1 MHPLAALLDLRLWVP
16 KGTVNRRSAS
26 AVGSPLVSKPAEA
39 KTAETSTDQ
48 TAKKLLRP
56 ATLTPPPKPQMA
68 TTEQAPH
75 LQTTHLQTTHL
86 QTTHL
91 QATLNQTSINQ
102 TTLDQVL
109 QSNAPPAIAAQPRLR
124 MAMTRLT
131 PRLLLII
138 ESSPADGDAEHQLL
152 HNLLNAIQKHQQDAL
167 PPLKY
172 FQWPT
177 ASQSSWMTGKL
188 EDALSGLFHQVY
200 EQGSTHIV
208 ILNHQLHRLLINDPH
223 KHDKPPELHL
233 PISQANG
240 CTLFFSHSL
249 QAMQQNPQLKKIFWS
264 FLIAQ
269 L

>member
-1 MHPLAALLDLRLWVP
+1 MHPLATLLDLRLWVP

-26 AVGSPLVSKPAEA
+26 AVGSPIVTKTTET

-48 TAKKLLRP
+48 AAKKLHRP

-86 QTTHL
+86 QT
-91 QATLNQTSINQ
+91 SVNQ

-109 QSNAPPAIAAQPRLR
+109 QSNAPPAIAAQPGLR

-138 ESSPADGDAEHQLL
+138 ESSPTDGDAEHQLL
-152 HNLLNAIQKHQQDAL
+152 HNLLSAIQKHQQDAL

-223 KHDKPPELHL
+223 KHDQPPEPYM